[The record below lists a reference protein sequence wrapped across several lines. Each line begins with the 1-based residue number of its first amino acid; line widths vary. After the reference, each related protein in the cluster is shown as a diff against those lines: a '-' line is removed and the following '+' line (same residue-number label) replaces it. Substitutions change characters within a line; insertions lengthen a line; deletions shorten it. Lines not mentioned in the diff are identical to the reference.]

1 MGKIVR
7 VVRVDTDKKQL
18 FSLGKKARKK
28 FFENM
33 SIDDLTVVAIQENR
47 FSDVINH
54 LRHNFFA
61 DEPLNKA
68 VGLCQPGDSHYE
80 LEQHCLQTLKQ
91 GYSRMMIDN
100 KGTIAGTVLNGIVQ
114 RGEREEA
121 ERRLAEM
128 SDKNFQTIF
137 GLLYKVNEK
146 IDLFTKYNVDDL
158 FECRILS
165 VDDRFRGRG
174 LANALVQESLEN
186 AKNAGFKHALQIKYA
201 WDFRYAKVLLQ
212 CCSIFII
219 VMKNLIIQGKSL
231 LSDFQGRR
239 NRIIFPESLSQI
251 WIQDGG

>member
-1 MGKIVR
+1 MSNENLTIV
-7 VVRVDTDKKQL
+7 V
-18 FSLGKKARKK
+18 
-28 FFENM
+28 
-33 SIDDLTVVAIQENR
+33 IQENR
-47 FSDVINH
+47 FPDVINH
-54 LRHNFFA
+54 LRYNFFA

-91 GYSRMMIDN
+91 GYSRMLIDN

-128 SDKNFQTIF
+128 NDKKFQTIF

-146 IDLFTKYNVDDL
+146 IDLFSKYNVDDL

-165 VDDRFRGRG
+165 VDDRYRGRG
-174 LANALVQESLEN
+174 LANVLVKESLET

-201 WDFRYAKVLLQ
+201 WDDFHYAKML
-212 CCSIFII
+212 FINNNFI
-219 VMKNLIIQGKSL
+219 KDLIIQKKSL
-231 LSDFQGRR
+231 VMLSDLQDRC
-239 NRIIFPESLSQI
+239 NWIIFTKSLSQI

>member
-186 AKNAGFKHALQIKYA
+186 AKNAGFKIFKADATGLFSQKVFLKYGFKTEAEIPYSDIDVSIRPGPPHQALKLMVKI
-201 WDFRYAKVLLQ
+201 L
-212 CCSIFII
+212 
-219 VMKNLIIQGKSL
+219 
-231 LSDFQGRR
+231 
-239 NRIIFPESLSQI
+239 E
-251 WIQDGG
+251 